1 MVGGVPGAPMTL
13 RALLD
18 TLDQAVA
25 DEAELPAGDEVS
37 LSSAGLLEPADLPDP
52 RPPQIAILTGAAATD
67 LRRWLDRLA
76 TTSPEQRPVVVL
88 TKLPATPALRRRARS
103 ARVAL
108 VTVDARARW
117 DHVLSLIRAR
127 LERSQRP
134 VGVGDEPA
142 PAVGELDLA
151 GLAQVVAD
159 RSRGMVTIEDLDSR
173 VLAYSP
179 SDEYADELR
188 ILSILG
194 REGPPDYLREL
205 RHAGVFDRLR
215 DTDEVV
221 EVPAFASLG
230 TRRRLAIGIR
240 HRLPG
245 DPVPRRL
252 GTVWVQQGGSPLAD
266 TTGEALRGAAAIAG
280 RILARTVSA
289 PTADGVLIGRLLGGM
304 LPGIDPL
311 PDATVAAAE
320 LGVPADGPAAVIGFA
335 PLAATTGEPTAVAAT
350 VDPLLRLHASAFRSD
365 ALLGRIGD
373 RCYAVLPGYRSAA
386 GVNSWVRSVI
396 AEFDQTGGPALRAAI
411 ALPVA
416 GLGAVATARAEV
428 DRVLE
433 ATGAGAPSDGDVERV
448 TTLSRSLTPV
458 LLAEAL
464 DAVAGTGALTD
475 PRLTRL
481 ADYDRQHDAALR
493 SSAQAFLGAN
503 GDVRRAAAR
512 LGIHPNTLRYRLSR
526 IEQIVGIDLSDHA
539 DRLLLDLQ
547 LTAQHRHPTDS

>member
-1 MVGGVPGAPMTL
+1 M
-13 RALLD
+13 
-18 TLDQAVA
+18 
-25 DEAELPAGDEVS
+25 S
-37 LSSAGLLEPADLPDP
+37 LSSAGLLEPIDLTDP
-52 RPPQIAILTGAAATD
+52 RPPQIAILAGITAAD

-76 TTSPEQRPVVVL
+76 AAALEERPAVIV
-88 TKLPATPALRRRARS
+88 TKLSATPALRRRART
-103 ARVAL
+103 ARIAL
-108 VTVDARARW
+108 VTIDARARW
-117 DHVLSLIRAR
+117 DHVWSLIRAR
-127 LERSQRP
+127 LERAQRP
-134 VGVGDEPA
+134 AGAGDEPYA
-142 PAVGELDLA
+142 AGELDLA

-159 RSRGMVTIEDLDSR
+159 RSRGMVTVEDLDSR

-205 RHAGVFDRLR
+205 RRDGVFDRLR

-252 GTVWVQQGGSPLAD
+252 GTVWVQQGGTPLAD

-289 PTADGVLIGRLLGGM
+289 PTADGVLIRRLLGGM
-304 LPGIDPL
+304 LPGTDPL

-320 LGVPADGPAAVIGFA
+320 LGVPADGPAAVVGFA
-335 PLAATTGEPTAVAAT
+335 PLAAADGEPTAVAAT

-386 GVNSWVRSVI
+386 GVDSWARSVI

-416 GLGAVATARAEV
+416 GLAAVATARAEV

-433 ATGAGAPSDGDVERV
+433 ATGAGAPSDGAVERV

-481 ADYDRQHDAALR
+481 ADYDQQHDAALR
-493 SSAQAFLGAN
+493 ASAQAFLGAN

-526 IEQIVGIDLSDHA
+526 IEQITGIDLSDHA

-547 LTAQHRHPTDS
+547 LTARDRHPTDP